1 MPVSEITDQ
10 AHKQAIEAVE
20 QVHEFVVD
28 AVKRWT
34 ESVPSLRYADQLPN
48 AAELVDGAFDLAE
61 KAIEINREFVG
72 RVLDTVVPAKQPA
85 SA

>member
-1 MPVSEITDQ
+1 VPVSEITDQ
-10 AHKQAIEAVE
+10 AHKQAIETVE

-34 ESVPSLRYADQLPN
+34 ESVPSFPYADQLPN

-61 KAIEINREFVG
+61 KAIELNREFVG
-72 RVLDTVVPAKQPA
+72 KVLDTVVPAAPPA